1 MTTKIIRA
9 DDLSVSKYF
18 TFNNQNYYADLSDVF
33 WLHKY
38 YEFMIF
44 RCNQRWTVDY
54 SSDVYVE
61 NFDCVSEKNFLKWI
75 KKFKKRIVKHN

>member
-1 MTTKIIRA
+1 MTTKIIKA
-9 DDLSVSKYF
+9 DNNSVSMYF
-18 TFNNQNYYADLSDVF
+18 IFKNQKYYADLSDVF

-54 SSDVYVE
+54 SSDVYKE
-61 NFDCVSEKNFLKWI
+61 DFDCVSEKNLLKWI
-75 KKFKKRIVKHN
+75 KNFKKRFKN

>member
-1 MTTKIIRA
+1 MTTNIIKS

-18 TFNNQNYYADLSDVF
+18 AFNNQNYYADLSDVF

-44 RCNQRWTVDY
+44 RCNKRWAVDY
-54 SSDVYVE
+54 SSDVFVE
-61 NFDCVSEKNFLKWI
+61 NFDCVSEEHLFEWI
-75 KKFKKRIVKHN
+75 ETFKKRIVKHN